1 MFKRKTS
8 CFFDTFFVQFGLVWA
23 TRTDMQLHTC
33 KVASVKERI
42 RSKLRTAR
50 KSKRWSKADKGRS
63 NPAICRS
70 GARALL
76 VFPDITL
83 ESGGN
88 FWKSWK
94 RKTKIAPFG
103 RSNTCRVFG
112 LFIELTEVFG
122 FKQNVATYVYMT
134 TKITKQSCRK
144 NCSNKNIT
152 LQGIHFQT

>member
-1 MFKRKTS
+1 MEKPLFKRKTS
-8 CFFDTFFVQFGLVWA
+8 CFFDTLFYSSAWFGQLALMCSSIPVWSSI
-23 TRTDMQLHTC
+23 
-33 KVASVKERI
+33 ASFKERI

-50 KSKRWSKADKGRS
+50 KHKHWSKADKGRS
-63 NPAICRS
+63 KVTICRS

-76 VFPDITL
+76 IFPDITL

-112 LFIELTEVFG
+112 LFIALG
-122 FKQNVATYVYMT
+122 
-134 TKITKQSCRK
+134 
-144 NCSNKNIT
+144 
-152 LQGIHFQT
+152 LPGL

>member
-1 MFKRKTS
+1 
-8 CFFDTFFVQFGLVWA
+8 
-23 TRTDMQLHTC
+23 MQLHTC
-33 KVASVKERI
+33 IVASVKERI

-63 NPAICRS
+63 NLAICRS

-76 VFPDITL
+76 IFPDITL

-112 LFIELTEVFG
+112 LFIALGLPGLQSLSTFIIV
-122 FKQNVATYVYMT
+122 KIAMT
-134 TKITKQSCRK
+134 NKKCKKMREDGLGIEDTPSPLEKKWSVVLAMDFNACYQKVT
-144 NCSNKNIT
+144 SNAY
-152 LQGIHFQT
+152 QA